1 MDDPRNTDN
10 AWMETEAV
18 NYHDDTGGYLHT
30 CSQLSFT
37 HCVALK
43 LGHVLA

>member
-18 NYHDDTGGYLHT
+18 NYHDETGGYLHM
-30 CSQLSFT
+30 CSYLPFT
-37 HCVALK
+37 LYLGLK
-43 LGHVLA
+43 LGCMLG